1 MAAAGPASTA
11 DTALR
16 AEAAGPTVV
25 ARGLEKRFGD
35 LTAVAG
41 VDFEIAPGECFGF
54 LGPNGAGKTTTMRM
68 ISCAVPVSGGALT
81 VLGLD
86 VRARP
91 REVKRH
97 LGVVPQENNLD
108 EDLTVRENLLLYGT
122 YFDLPRAEAA
132 ARADRLIDFVQLADK
147 ASAKVEALSGG
158 MKRRLLIARA
168 LVSEPR
174 LVILDEPTTGLDPQS
189 RHHVW
194 DRLEALKAERRTLI
208 LTTHYMDE
216 AEVLCDRLV
225 VMEQGRFIAEGRP
238 RQLILDHVGRDVV
251 EVAGPEAVRRRI
263 LGRYQDKVAGSE
275 TVREKLYLYTGDA
288 DALLHALTGG
298 GFEGITLY
306 ARRATLEDV
315 FLKLTGRGLRE

>member
-1 MAAAGPASTA
+1 MAASRPASP
-11 DTALR
+11 
-16 AEAAGPTVV
+16 AEAVAPTVV
-25 ARGLEKRFGD
+25 ARGLQKRFGD
-35 LTAVAG
+35 LSAVAG

-68 ISCAVPVSGGALT
+68 ISCAVPVTAGELT

-86 VRARP
+86 VRTRP
-91 REVKRH
+91 RAVKRH

-108 EDLTVRENLLLYGT
+108 EELTVRENLILYGH

-132 ARADRLIDFVQLADK
+132 ARADRLIDFVQLVDK
-147 ASAKVEALSGG
+147 TGAKVEALSGG

-194 DRLEALKAERRTLI
+194 DRLEALKAENRTLV

-238 RQLILDHVGRDVV
+238 RQLILEHVGRDVV

-263 LGRYQDKVAGSE
+263 LERYQAKVGGAEMVRDK
-275 TVREKLYLYTGDA
+275 LFLYTGDA
-288 DALLHALTGG
+288 DALLHDLTGG
-298 GFEGITLY
+298 GFEGVTLY

-315 FLKLTGRGLRE
+315 FLRLTGRGLRE